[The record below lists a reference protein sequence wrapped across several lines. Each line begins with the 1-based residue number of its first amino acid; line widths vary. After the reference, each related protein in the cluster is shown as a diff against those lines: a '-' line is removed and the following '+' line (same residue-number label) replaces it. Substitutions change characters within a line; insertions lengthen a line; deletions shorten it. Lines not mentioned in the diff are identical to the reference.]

1 MRQSQNAKILKHL
14 QSGKSLTAMEAL
26 NRFGSFRLSARIF
39 ELCRLGYPIEAKLT
53 EMHSGKIVSVYTM
66 KK

>member
-1 MRQSQNAKILKHL
+1 MSQNTRILKHL

-26 NRFGSFRLSARIF
+26 NRFGSLRLASRIY
-39 ELCRLGYPIEAKLT
+39 ELCKLGYPIEAKLT
-53 EMHSGKIVSVYTM
+53 QMHSGKIVSVYTL